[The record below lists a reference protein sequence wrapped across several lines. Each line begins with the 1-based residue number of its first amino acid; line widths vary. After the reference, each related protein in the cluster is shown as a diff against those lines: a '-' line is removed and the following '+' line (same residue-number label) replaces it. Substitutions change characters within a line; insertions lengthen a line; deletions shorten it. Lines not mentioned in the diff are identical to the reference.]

1 MKDLTFLKTYQ
12 FAHRGLYTKDQM
24 VPENSMLAF
33 KKAIDNGYAIEL
45 DLNITK
51 DLVPIAFH
59 DFNMKRLCGINQDI
73 DQITYASL
81 KDIKFIPSGERI
93 STFAE
98 VLDYVSGQIPLLI
111 ELKPHGNVIKL
122 CESVMS
128 VLKDYHGPYAIF
140 SFHPSVVYWFKKH
153 HPEVI
158 RGQIAERFK
167 GQKLSFIQRYLLRT
181 MFFNMFTKPD
191 FISYGI
197 NDLPY
202 KKLDRLK
209 KKGLTIISYAAR
221 SQAQYDFVRSRYDN
235 VVFEFFL
242 PKDAT

>member
-1 MKDLTFLKTYQ
+1 MKDLSFLKTYQ

-33 KKAIDNGYAIEL
+33 KQAMEHGYAIEL
-45 DLNITK
+45 DLNITQ
-51 DLVPIAFH
+51 DCVPIAFH
-59 DFNMKRLCGINQDI
+59 DFNMKRLCGIEENI
-73 DQITYASL
+73 DQVTFESL
-81 KDIKFIPSGERI
+81 KHIKLKPSNEPV
-93 STFAE
+93 SSFAE
-98 VLDYVSGQIPLLI
+98 VLSFVRGQVPLLI
-111 ELKPHGNVIKL
+111 ELKPHGNVIQL
-122 CESVMS
+122 CESVMKA
-128 VLKDYHGPYAIF
+128 LKGYQGKYAIF
-140 SFHPSVVYWFKKH
+140 SFHPSVVHWFKKH
-153 HPEVI
+153 HPDVI

-167 GQKLSFIQRYLLRT
+167 DQKLSCIQRHLLRT
-181 MFFNMFTKPD
+181 MFFNHFTKPD

-197 NDLPY
+197 HDLPY

-221 SQAQYDFVRSRYDN
+221 SQAQYDFVKSRYDN